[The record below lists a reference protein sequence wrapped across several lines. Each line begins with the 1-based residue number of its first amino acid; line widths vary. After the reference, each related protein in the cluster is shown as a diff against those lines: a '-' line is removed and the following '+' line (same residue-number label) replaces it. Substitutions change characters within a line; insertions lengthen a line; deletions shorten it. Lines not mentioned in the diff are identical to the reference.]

1 MNEVTKGEDWQ
12 VVVTFCLRF
21 LYGSADKL
29 CRHRQPICYLC
40 FFVFPWLPI
49 VAYLLIRPGKFARPH
64 EVREPAREKD
74 RLRPHAMVLHKTCLG
89 SCKIIDFQPKRSR
102 RQEAHFTA

>member
-29 CRHRQPICYLC
+29 CRHRQPICYHC

-49 VAYLLIRPGKFARPH
+49 VAYLLIRPGKFAGRMRYENQPERKIGCVPTLWSYTRPVW
-64 EVREPAREKD
+64 VRAKSS
-74 RLRPHAMVLHKTCLG
+74 TF
-89 SCKIIDFQPKRSR
+89 SRSV
-102 RQEAHFTA
+102 QDGKKLT